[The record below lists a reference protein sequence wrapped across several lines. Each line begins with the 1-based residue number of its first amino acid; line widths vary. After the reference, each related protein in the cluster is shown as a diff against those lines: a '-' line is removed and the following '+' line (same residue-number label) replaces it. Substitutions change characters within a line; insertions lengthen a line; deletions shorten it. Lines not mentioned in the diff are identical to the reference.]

1 MILTRVTFFFQDYCF
16 PLSLYLGLSLK
27 LALMPK
33 MFRNPLS
40 SGCDALCLG
49 PHCRAAIL
57 HSTIFFMFTCCLSS
71 RICISNPVGQSL
83 LALRAYA
90 APTAVN
96 WGHAVCHLV
105 RNWFSGPCSEDDST
119 LLSPIWAADLLI
131 WHSFAFLIFTC
142 TAVQVSC

>member
-1 MILTRVTFFFQDYCF
+1 MTRATFFQRYCF
-16 PLSLYLGLSLK
+16 PLSLSLGCSLK
-27 LALMPK
+27 LALMPV

-40 SGCDALCLG
+40 SRCAALCLG
-49 PHCRAAIL
+49 PRCFTATL
-57 HSTIFFMFTCCLSS
+57 HSTIFSMFTSCLSS
-71 RICISNPVGQSL
+71 RICISNPLGQSL
-83 LALRAYA
+83 LVICTYA

-119 LLSPIWAADLLI
+119 LLSPIWAADLLM